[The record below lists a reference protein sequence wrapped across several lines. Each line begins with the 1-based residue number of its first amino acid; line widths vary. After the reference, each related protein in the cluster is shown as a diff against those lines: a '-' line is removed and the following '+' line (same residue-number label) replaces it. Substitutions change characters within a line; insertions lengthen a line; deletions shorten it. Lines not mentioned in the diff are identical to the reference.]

1 VRSARWSVTQNA
13 LRSSISELQRSVRRL
28 EHDIGALASIAAAEV
43 AVEARKNS
51 WSTWLLSPLYTQVTE
66 SEDEKGRKDR
76 ARQERKIEKDSK
88 ERRLCLHQAQ
98 SLQREY
104 QLKEAEKAF
113 VAANLGNDQT
123 IAAIA
128 AKGRNREIRER
139 LEREKMERERLAKT
153 REQEQIQR
161 EEKAEK
167 AREAFR
173 EQQARAQ
180 ATKSAREEEYRRIR
194 RSRMNGIH
202 FGFDN
207 GSTHQDHPLACDH
220 GG

>member
-1 VRSARWSVTQNA
+1 
-13 LRSSISELQRSVRRL
+13 L

-51 WSTWLLSPLYTQVTE
+51 WSTWLLSPLYTQVKE

-76 ARQERKIEKDSK
+76 ARQERKIEKDLK

-98 SLQREY
+98 LLQREY

-139 LEREKMERERLAKT
+139 LEREKMERERLARLGNKS
-153 REQEQIQR
+153 RCNGKRKLRKRGKLPENSKQGH
-161 EEKAEK
+161 K
-167 AREAFR
+167 
-173 EQQARAQ
+173 QQNRPV
-180 ATKSAREEEYRRIR
+180 K
-194 RSRMNGIH
+194 RSTDG
-202 FGFDN
+202 
-207 GSTHQDHPLACDH
+207 
-220 GG
+220 